1 MTLDMIL
8 PKKPD
13 LKMSPMLI
21 ERIQVEEGFLDG
33 LDIGFAR
40 GLNVIIGERG
50 TGKTSLI
57 ELIRFCLMAEGYTPE
72 SAKRSRD
79 HALSILGSGQVT
91 VTLLDGD
98 RKVLVTRTA
107 ADEKARTFGK
117 IATPIVLSQTE
128 IENVG
133 LQADGR
139 LRLLDS
145 FTGFGQNENES
156 ESGKVSKVC
165 SLTAEVET
173 LRREIDELLRQLGE
187 LPDIN
192 HRIDELSPKEQ
203 ELAKVSADA
212 KEKKSQLDR
221 ISADIAETAVSLG
234 AIERFHQSVSTWK
247 LAVTRLL
254 TDSPS
259 IELWSDSLV
268 PDPLAQS
275 RERIR
280 RAKEHLSNAN
290 EEIQQAMTGSKL
302 ILESIIG
309 KKLQLED
316 QARQSRKEIDTLQ
329 AGAGGINRQGQQL
342 RERKAQLESLQK
354 VLSERQASLKKLM
367 AERSAALDQLD
378 TARQQRF
385 NVRNKAANELSETLG
400 PRIRVRVTRA
410 GQFESFAAAIADT
423 LRGSGLRYNELASL
437 LAEKVSPRELL
448 ESVDTNDFEF
458 ISEVT
463 GITKDR
469 SARALAQLREAD
481 LGSLAT
487 ASVEDLVSFQLLDG
501 ADYKDISKLSTGQR
515 CTVVLPL
522 VLRHTER
529 ILIVDQPE
537 DHIDNAFIA
546 DTLILSLLARD
557 PDSQI
562 IFSTHNANIPVL
574 GNAQRVVQ
582 LASDGKRGY
591 PILQSS
597 LDSSLV
603 VNAIS
608 TVMEGGAEA
617 FKRRSV
623 FYRNYSAI

>member
-33 LDIGFAR
+33 LDIGFTR

-329 AGAGGINRQGQQL
+329 AGAGGIIRQGQQL
-342 RERKAQLESLQK
+342 RERKAQLESLQN

>member
-1 MTLDMIL
+1 MIL
-8 PKKPD
+8 PKKPN
-13 LKMSPMLI
+13 LQMSPMLI
-21 ERIQVEEGFLDG
+21 ERIQIEEGFLDG
-33 LDIGFAR
+33 LDVSFTR

-107 ADEKARTFGK
+107 ADEKARAFGK
-117 IATPIVLSQTE
+117 IAAPIVLSQTE

-133 LQADGR
+133 LQANGR

-165 SLTAEVET
+165 SLTIEVET
-173 LRREIDELLRQLGE
+173 LRREIDELRRQLGE
-187 LPDIN
+187 LPAIN
-192 HRIDELSPKEQ
+192 HLIDELSPQEQ

-212 KEKKSQLDR
+212 KDKKSRLDR

-247 LAVTRLL
+247 LAVARLL
-254 TDSPS
+254 SDSPT
-259 IELWSDSLV
+259 IELWPDSLV

-275 RERIR
+275 RECIL
-280 RAKEHLSNAN
+280 RAKEHLSHAN
-290 EEIQQAMTGSKL
+290 EEIQQAMTGAKL
-302 ILESIIG
+302 NLESTIS

-316 QARQSRKEIDTLQ
+316 QARQFRKEIDNLQ
-329 AGAGGINRQGQQL
+329 AGAGGIIRQGQQL
-342 RERKAQLESLQK
+342 RERKAQLESLQN
-354 VLSERQASLKKLM
+354 VLSERKASLEKLM
-367 AERSAALDQLD
+367 VERSAALDKLD

-385 NVRNKAANELSETLG
+385 DIRNKAANELSETLG

-448 ESVDTNDFEF
+448 ESVDTNDFDF

-463 GITKDR
+463 GIAKDR
-469 SARALAQLREAD
+469 SARALAQLRESD

-487 ASVEDLVSFQLLDG
+487 ASVEDVVSFQLLDG

-522 VLRHTER
+522 VLRHTDR

-546 DTLILSLLARD
+546 DTLIVSLLARD

-591 PILQSS
+591 PVLQSN

-623 FYRNYSAI
+623 FYENNLAI